1 MPLFAGVQIGLMMG
15 YLLCVSHFIGV
26 VKLCDSPTSK
36 DDAIAKAIA
45 AGAKVILGE
54 ILFTD
59 RIGKLTVNKS
69 EECFESYRERYQA
82 LSEELNNQI
91 EKIGMD
97 DKVEVLS
104 DILSYDIFKGAKCIR
119 EDRIKRFYF
128 EMGK

>member
-1 MPLFAGVQIGLMMG
+1 MQREG

-36 DDAIAKAIA
+36 DDSIAKAIA

-59 RIGKLTVNKS
+59 RIGDLPVNRNEK
-69 EECFESYRERYQA
+69 CFASYRGKYQI
-82 LSEELNNQI
+82 LSEELNKTV
-91 EKIGMD
+91 EKVNMND
-97 DKVEVLS
+97 RVEVLS
-104 DILSYDIFKGAKCIR
+104 DILSYDIFKDAKCIK

>member
-69 EECFESYRERYQA
+69 ESVTVVDR
-82 LSEELNNQI
+82 LSATI
-91 EKIGMD
+91 
-97 DKVEVLS
+97 
-104 DILSYDIFKGAKCIR
+104 DILTTSPLLVSITLSPLQYKDQW
-119 EDRIKRFYF
+119 RFF
-128 EMGK
+128 PSTPNLTIDLFI